1 MSEPTPVDPPLP
13 RTWYARRSR
22 LITGVLGA
30 IILVGLCVL
39 AVMLPEK
46 GGWGFGS
53 RMGVA
58 ATGVLGLG
66 AMVMLGRPKVVAA
79 ADGVTVVNLLR
90 TTHLEWAQIVR
101 VYLRQGDPWV
111 YIDMSNGDTLPV
123 MGIQTSNGKSAAITA
138 ARELRTLVDHYGT
151 APEAR

>member
-1 MSEPTPVDPPLP
+1 V
-13 RTWYARRSR
+13 
-22 LITGVLGA
+22 ITAILGV

-39 AVMLPEK
+39 ALALPEK

-58 ATGVLGLG
+58 CTGLLGLA
-66 AMVMLGRPKVVAA
+66 AMLMLGRPKVVATL
-79 ADGVTVVNLLR
+79 DGVTVVNLLR
-90 TTHLEWAQIVR
+90 TTHLAWPQIVR

-123 MGIQTSNGKSAAITA
+123 MGIQTSNGKPQAITA
-138 ARELRTLVDHYGT
+138 ARELRALAEKYGT
-151 APEAR
+151 TPESP

>member
-1 MSEPTPVDPPLP
+1 MSVPSSVVDLP
-13 RTWYARRSR
+13 RTWYAKRSR
-22 LITGVLGA
+22 LITAVLGT

-39 AVMLPEK
+39 AVMLPEQ

-58 ATGVLGLG
+58 FTGVIGLG
-66 AMVMLGRPKVVAA
+66 AMLMLGRPKVVAA
-79 ADGVTVVNLLR
+79 VGGVTVVNLLR

-123 MGIQTSNGKSAAITA
+123 MGIQTSNGKADAISA
-138 ARELRTLVDHYGT
+138 ARELRGLAEKYGA
-151 APEAR
+151 APDAR

>member
-1 MSEPTPVDPPLP
+1 MSTPAASLP
-13 RTWYARRSR
+13 RTWYAKRSR
-22 LITGVLGA
+22 AITAVLGVVVF
-30 IILVGLCVL
+30 VGLCVL

-46 GGWGFGS
+46 GGWGLGS
-53 RMGVA
+53 RLGVA

-66 AMVMLGRPKVVAA
+66 AMLMLGRPKVVADA
-79 ADGVTVVNLLR
+79 SGVTVVNLLR

-123 MGIQTSNGKSAAITA
+123 MGIQTSNGKAEAITA
-138 ARELRTLVDHYGT
+138 ARELRALSESYGT
-151 APEAR
+151 ATEAA